1 MSLEEESE
9 RKSGVNSPVGG
20 LNSASGVDADADVL
34 QRAETVDVVR
44 FSVPPY
50 TGKLQT
56 WFMRLEA
63 QFRAAR
69 VVSQSVRFNIVIA
82 QAPDSVSDSL
92 TEEEIIAMAHRKKC
106 YDELKQLLL
115 RRCTPSEDERFTT
128 LLKGASIPSSDRPSD
143 IFRAI
148 SREAKGLLPQEAIKK
163 IWMLKLPVVIQ
174 MMLLKEDQLG
184 MSELIEVA
192 DRYHEKGKHGD
203 NGFSVDAVRATN
215 PFLDFGSSVP
225 PSTSTKAS
233 SCASSSTE
241 DPIAGLTRMMQE
253 LKAEVCALRR
263 EGSRET
269 PRKPVRAR
277 QRSATPAR
285 RRDQD
290 TRRLCWYHDKFG
302 SRAKDCKQPCDWQA
316 GN

>member
-92 TEEEIIAMAHRKKC
+92 TEEEIIAMAHRWTSFGLLVGRPM
-106 YDELKQLLL
+106 DFFLRRLL
-115 RRCTPSEDERFTT
+115 RR
-128 LLKGASIPSSDRPSD
+128 
-143 IFRAI
+143 
-148 SREAKGLLPQEAIKK
+148 
-163 IWMLKLPVVIQ
+163 
-174 MMLLKEDQLG
+174 
-184 MSELIEVA
+184 
-192 DRYHEKGKHGD
+192 
-203 NGFSVDAVRATN
+203 
-215 PFLDFGSSVP
+215 FG
-225 PSTSTKAS
+225 
-233 SCASSSTE
+233 C
-241 DPIAGLTRMMQE
+241 
-253 LKAEVCALRR
+253 
-263 EGSRET
+263 
-269 PRKPVRAR
+269 
-277 QRSATPAR
+277 
-285 RRDQD
+285 
-290 TRRLCWYHDKFG
+290 
-302 SRAKDCKQPCDWQA
+302 
-316 GN
+316 